1 MESIRIAS
9 LELENV
15 KKVRALSLTPAES
28 GLTTIGGGNRQGKTS
43 VLDAICFALG
53 GERYRPTNLKRE
65 GGIADPTI
73 IVTLSNGVVVERKGK
88 NSALRVTDPTGQKGG
103 QKLLDSFV
111 DELALNMPKFLSM
124 TGKEKAAVLLRI
136 LGIGDQLAAIEA
148 DELKAFEER
157 KTAGRIADQK
167 EKFAAEM
174 QEYHDVPD
182 VPLTAGELVAES
194 QAVMQRNAEKAAAR
208 ASVAKLAEQ
217 AEAARQEADRRRTRR
232 DELARML
239 ADAEKEAAM
248 ATDASVRAAQ
258 FAAAANVPQAPD
270 ESLSEIEAKL
280 AEMEN
285 INAKVRANM
294 DKAKALADAEEH
306 RIRVSK
312 LTEAVE
318 AARARKAALLDG
330 AAMPLP
336 GLSVENGE
344 LTYAGK
350 AWDCMSGAERIRAGV
365 AIVRRLKPECGFVL
379 LDGLEAFDCGELQ
392 KLCAWLEAE
401 GLQAIGT
408 RVSTGG
414 ECTII
419 IEDGVLAT
427 DGEQCDNAEENNVD
441 EAW

>member
-1 MESIRIAS
+1 
-9 LELENV
+9 
-15 KKVRALSLTPAES
+15 
-28 GLTTIGGGNRQGKTS
+28 
-43 VLDAICFALG
+43 
-53 GERYRPTNLKRE
+53 
-65 GGIADPTI
+65 
-73 IVTLSNGVVVERKGK
+73 
-88 NSALRVTDPTGQKGG
+88 
-103 QKLLDSFV
+103 
-111 DELALNMPKFLSM
+111 MPKFLSM